1 MATPFRKDVLRIKR
15 NNMAMDNPKIPKP
28 KNKKLSNFSPVKYL
42 TIGFISYNLKNF
54 LFILKINPYPNNLFN
69 KLYNLASLPAIYL
82 NLFVPSVAAS

>member
-15 NNMAMDNPKIPKP
+15 NNMAIANTKIPKL
-28 KNKKLSNFSPVKYL
+28 KNKKLSNLSPVKYL
-42 TIGFISYNLKNF
+42 TTGFISYNLKNF

-69 KLYNLASLPAIYL
+69 KLYSLASLPAIYL

>member
-15 NNMAMDNPKIPKP
+15 NNMAMANPKIPKP
-28 KNKKLSNFSPVKYL
+28 KNKKLSNLSPVKYL

-69 KLYNLASLPAIYL
+69 RLYNLASFPAIYL

>member
-1 MATPFRKDVLRIKR
+1 MATPFRKDVLRIER
-15 NNMAMDNPKIPKP
+15 NNMARDNPKIPKP
-28 KNKKLSNFSPVKYL
+28 KNNKLSNFSPVKYL

>member
-1 MATPFRKDVLRIKR
+1 MATPFRKDVLRIKKK
-15 NNMAMDNPKIPKP
+15 NIAMANPKIPKP

-42 TIGFISYNLKNF
+42 TIGLISYNLKNF